1 MEKII
6 NEKGYKVCHTCSS
19 IFIYWEYRLE
29 KINYK
34 STDEIFQGKSEQFY
48 ENQESFESIVEYV
61 NRFDLRS
68 ITENNEM
75 WSDVKIDGI
84 TFRLEKLGREDYY
97 GLSLYS
103 TREVLLQLLNTDKK
117 IGCSCYW

>member
-1 MEKII
+1 M
-6 NEKGYKVCHTCSS
+6 
-19 IFIYWEYRLE
+19 E